1 MKEIGRIHRKLWR
14 VAQDF
19 TVEALAAGDF
29 QQEIERALAGCGRLR
44 QRVSPLQP
52 MLMMWVTLGMT
63 LFRYDSIPAVLARLL
78 SGLRDRVRGLP
89 LVPVGDDALSH
100 ARKRLGVE
108 PVRALFRRTAECIQP
123 EPSFHGYRTWAIDGL
138 QLTMPDAPRNAT
150 VFGRP
155 VASRGQTAFPQLR
168 TVSLQDTA
176 ARRFR
181 DVRLGLIRTGER
193 ELARPLLSHMGE
205 GDLVHLDRGFYGLE
219 FLREIRRRG
228 AEFLVRV
235 PSHVKLKAVLGTR
248 KQDGDY
254 LAWISARIPLEP
266 GEQSISGWP
275 STTKVVRMLVRVLEY
290 RFRGFER
297 VRLAVSVKD
306 RSIPAMDWILQ
317 FHERWEAEIGF
328 DEVETHQTSH
338 AGGAL
343 ETVFRS
349 KTPRGVIQEAY
360 ALFTSYNLVRQT
372 MAVAATAHR
381 IDPDAISFVG
391 TLRAIT
397 HMLPRMRAAQPEQLP
412 FLYQQLLDDIASQR
426 LERPRRKR
434 RCPRVVRVKMSK
446 FPLKRSH
453 HHPAFFD
460 LHKEIRI
467 GA

>member
-1 MKEIGRIHRKLWR
+1 
-14 VAQDF
+14 
-19 TVEALAAGDF
+19 
-29 QQEIERALAGCGRLR
+29 
-44 QRVSPLQP
+44 
-52 MLMMWVTLGMT
+52 MMWMTLGMT

-89 LVPVGDDALSH
+89 LAPVGDDALSH

-108 PVRALFRRTAECIQP
+108 PLRSLFHRMAQSIRP

-138 QLTMPDAPRNAT
+138 QLTMPDEPRNAAA
-150 VFGRP
+150 FGRP
-155 VASRGQTAFPQLR
+155 GASRGQTAFPQLR
-168 TVSLQDTA
+168 AMALQDTVG
-176 ARRFR
+176 RRFR
-181 DVRLGLIRTGER
+181 DVRFGIIRTGER
-193 ELARPLLSHMGE
+193 ELARPLLSHLGE

-219 FLREIRRRG
+219 FLREIRQRG
-228 AEFLVRV
+228 AEFLVRI
-235 PSHVKLKAVLGTR
+235 PSQVKLKAVLGTR

-266 GEQSISGWP
+266 GEQSASGWP
-275 STTKVVRMLVRVLEY
+275 STTRVDRMLVRVLEY

-297 VRLAVSVKD
+297 VRLAVSVTD
-306 RSIPAMDWILQ
+306 RSISAMDWVLE

-338 AGGAL
+338 AGGTL

-360 ALFTSYNLVRQT
+360 ALFTSYNLVRQVV
-372 MAVAATAHR
+372 AVAAAAHR
-381 IDPDAISFVG
+381 IDPDEISFVG
-391 TLRAIT
+391 ALRAIT
-397 HMLPRMRAAQPEQLP
+397 HMLPRMRSAQPERLTA
-412 FLYQQLLDDIASQR
+412 LYHQLLDDIASQK
-426 LERPRRKR
+426 LQRPRRKR

-453 HHPAFFD
+453 HHTAFFD